1 MLMSRKAKGGAE
13 RQNTKEQAEIR
24 KKQYLLKALGDYMG
38 GLIYARVEQLNTETV
53 YQGAEQSAQQ

>member
-24 KKQYLLKALGDYMG
+24 KKQYLLKGLGDYMG
-38 GLIYARVEQLNTETV
+38 GLIQAKVEQLNTETV
-53 YQGAEQSAQQ
+53 YQGAEQSAEQ